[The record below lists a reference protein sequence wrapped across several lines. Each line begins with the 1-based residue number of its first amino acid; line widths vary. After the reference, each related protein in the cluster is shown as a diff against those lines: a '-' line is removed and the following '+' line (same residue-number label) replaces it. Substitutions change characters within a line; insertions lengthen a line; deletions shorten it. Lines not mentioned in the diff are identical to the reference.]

1 MREAKEQEKLQK
13 LIIKV
18 TVSGGLSTDQCCR
31 LIVRSAWLGV
41 ESTQK
46 DRG

>member
-18 TVSGGLSTDQCCR
+18 TVSRGGCR
-31 LIVRSAWLGV
+31 QTSVVPPAWLSGCV
-41 ESTQK
+41 WY
-46 DRG
+46 RPRRIG